1 MWQDIAHG
9 LASNFAPTTLLII
22 VLGTIFGAVAG
33 ALPGISSVSAMAL
46 VLPVSF
52 TLEPAQGLVLLGAV
66 YMSSEFGGA
75 IPAILLGTPGG
86 SGAACTMLD
95 GYPMTR
101 KGEAE
106 DALYLQLF
114 AGVIGGFIGVL
125 ILLFCT
131 PLLAGLAQQLGPPE
145 LFWASV
151 AGLVLVASLSGRNI
165 LGGLIAVCIGV
176 LLTIPGQDPTTGQ
189 LRLTFGSSDL
199 VGGLPAVPILLGMF
213 AVATV
218 LEMLGHPDGALAPLR
233 RRPGVVR
240 YVLTRMWGMRWL
252 LSWTSVVGTVV
263 GLTPGA
269 GSSASAFAAYSEAKR
284 LSKTPENFG
293 KGAWEGVAA
302 PEAANNAVVGGS
314 LIPLLGLG
322 IPASATAAIMYG
334 ALTTHGIVVG
344 PQLFETHSAVAYTF
358 MTGLLVAVVAM
369 LIFGLSTVRYSATIC
384 RVPVRYIVPSVL
396 SLTLLGT
403 LALRNNP
410 FDVVVTV
417 AAGVAA
423 FVLHR
428 LGVSW
433 IPMALGVVLGGVME
447 QRFQQSM
454 LVAPTRGGLFEYWMT
469 RPATLVLMVIVA
481 LLMISGV
488 RSVIRDRRVRVREAV
503 TVTPS
508 GEPLGMMETL
518 RLDDDPAAESPAQH
532 DQPRWISY
540 RTGSLLMGAG
550 VIALALAVVWLSS
563 AWEPRARQLPLVLAV
578 TLAVLAGLV
587 IVLNVKNSPDDDDR
601 EPPPFTGVPWRR
613 WWLLVGGLTAVAL
626 TQSVIGLMQGL
637 ALFIF
642 FVVVLLTDRSKPMP
656 RTLLTAAVCSAVVV
670 ASIYGFFVLALNVA
684 VPVGTLF

>member
-1 MWQDIAHG
+1 MWQDIVHG
-9 LASNFAPTTLLII
+9 LASNFAPSTLLII

-46 VLPVSF
+46 VLPISF
-52 TLEPAQGLVLLGAV
+52 SLEPAQGLVLLGAV

-114 AGVIGGFIGVL
+114 AGVIGGITGVV
-125 ILLFCT
+125 ILLFFT
-131 PLLAGLAQQLGPPE
+131 PVLASLAQRLGPPE

-176 LLTIPGQDPTTGQ
+176 LLSIPGQDPTTGQ
-189 LRLTFGSSDL
+189 LRLTFGSPDL
-199 VGGLPAVPILLGMF
+199 VGGLPEVPILLGMF
-213 AVATV
+213 AVAAV
-218 LEMLGHPDGALAPLR
+218 LEMLGHPDDSLAPLT
-233 RRPGVVR
+233 RRPGVIR
-240 YVLTRMWGMRWL
+240 YVLSRMWQMKWL

-334 ALTTHGIVVG
+334 ALTTHGIVAG
-344 PQLFETHSAVAYTF
+344 PQLFETHSTVAYTF
-358 MTGLLVAVVAM
+358 MTGLLIAVVAM
-369 LIFGLSTVRYSATIC
+369 LILGLSTVRYSATIC

-396 SLTLLGT
+396 ALTLLGA

-417 AAGVAA
+417 VSGAAA

-433 IPMALGVVLGGVME
+433 IPMALGVVLGGMME
-447 QRFQQSM
+447 QRFQQSV
-454 LVAPTRGGLFEYWMT
+454 LVAPSRGGLFEYWMT
-469 RPATLVLMVIVA
+469 RPATLVLMGIVV
-481 LLMISGV
+481 LLLVSGV
-488 RSVIRDRRVRVREAV
+488 RSVIRDRRLHVRETASV
-503 TVTPS
+503 AAAGDPKGV
-508 GEPLGMMETL
+508 LDTL
-518 RLDDDPAAESPAQH
+518 RLDDDPTADAVPDDDQH
-532 DQPRWISY
+532 RWITH
-540 RTGSLLMGAG
+540 RTGNLLLGGG
-550 VIALALAVVWLSS
+550 VIAVAVAVVVLSS
-563 AWEPRARQLPLVLAV
+563 TWASRARQLPLVLAV
-578 TLAVLAGLV
+578 ALTVLAG
-587 IVLNVKNSPDDDDR
+587 IVLLLNIRNSATAERDK
-601 EPPPFTGVPWRR
+601 PPFAGVPWRR
-613 WWLLVGGLTAVAL
+613 WLLVVGGLVAVAL
-626 TQSVIGLMQGL
+626 TQSVFGLMPAL
-637 ALFIF
+637 AVFIF
-642 FVVVLLTDRSKPMP
+642 FVVVLLTDRSKPLG
-656 RTLLTAAVCSAVVV
+656 RTVLSAALCSAVVV
-670 ASIYGFFVLALNVA
+670 AAIYGFFVLLLHVA
-684 VPVGTLF
+684 VPTGIFF